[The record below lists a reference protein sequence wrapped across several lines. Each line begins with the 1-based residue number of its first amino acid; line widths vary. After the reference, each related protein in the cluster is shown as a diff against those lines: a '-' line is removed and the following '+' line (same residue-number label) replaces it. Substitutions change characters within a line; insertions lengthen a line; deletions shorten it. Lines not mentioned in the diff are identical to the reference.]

1 MAAPLSGRAT
11 LVQRPCGIPQDVMGR
26 VPHRYKTALGSLEE
40 GSVQVAKGIQSKPAG
55 LGEGKTGGG
64 QAMLQS
70 HDLQVKK

>member
-1 MAAPLSGRAT
+1 
-11 LVQRPCGIPQDVMGR
+11 MGR

-70 HDLQVKK
+70 YDLQVKK